1 MKSRGKVQSWDR
13 LVQIR
18 ENLRLKSQKMVFT
31 NGCFDILHRG
41 HIHLFRQAKRLGDVL
56 TVAVNDDDSI
66 RRLKGSGRPV
76 FPLRERLEVL
86 SAVEDID
93 YLASFSQDTPKELID
108 KIKPDVLV
116 KGGDWQPDQI
126 VGQESVESS
135 GGKVVAIPYLPG
147 RSTTEIIEKIQNI
160 KKARDRK

>member
-13 LVQIR
+13 LAQIR
-18 ENLRLKSQKMVFT
+18 ENLRLKSQKIVFT

-135 GGKVVAIPYLPG
+135 GGKVVVIPYLPG

-160 KKARDRK
+160 KKSPR